1 MINKHASLIL
11 SLLFITISAF
21 SQVEEKLPSEKEE
34 QKVKLP
40 FRERIVFGADFG
52 LSFGSFTYIKL
63 APTVGYRITN
73 RLTAGLG
80 PIYIYARD
88 KYYDVE
94 SSIYGIKTYAS
105 FTIYQGTQ
113 KENRFGI
120 GDLMVH
126 VENEVVNVDKFPT
139 TDRLWID
146 NLLLGGG
153 LYQTLGGRLGV
164 SIFVLWDVTQNF
176 YSPYYMQNPVFKFG
190 LNF

>member
-1 MINKHASLIL
+1 MINKQIALIF
-11 SLLFITISAF
+11 SLLFITLSAF
-21 SQVEEKLPSEKEE
+21 SQVEERVKPEKEE
-34 QKVKLP
+34 QKEKLP
-40 FRERIVFGADFG
+40 LSQRIVFGADFG
-52 LSFGSFTYIKL
+52 LSFGSYTYIKL
-63 APTVGYRITN
+63 APTVGYRLTN

-88 KYYDVE
+88 KYYDLE
-94 SSIYGIKTYAS
+94 SSIYGGKIFTS
-105 FTIYQGTQ
+105 FTVYQGTQ

-120 GDLMVH
+120 GDLMLH
-126 VENEVVNVDKFPT
+126 IENEVVNVDKFPT

-146 NLLLGGG
+146 NVLLGAG
-153 LYQTLGGRLGV
+153 LYQTLGGRFGV